1 MNKIQLIFVLILALW
16 STWPA
21 KAQDQNF
28 RFDHLTND
36 DGLANTQVQTLLQDS
51 KGFIWIGTLGGL
63 HRYDGYDFS
72 VFRHSHNDTTSL
84 ADNSI
89 LTMCEDSEG
98 HLWLG
103 TREGLICY
111 NSRLDQFHSYT
122 SGFGNA
128 NWLRD
133 KSIRAIAED
142 HNGGLWIA
150 VSGEGLIRFDKKTN
164 QFAER
169 FMFDEKNNDPQRTL
183 MSNHIKSIAVDKHSN
198 LWLATDNGLTFFNT
212 SSKTFYTYLPGKDRN
227 TSLPDRFVKALCFDR
242 QGKLWIGTDGGLCVA
257 TISNDKILSY
267 TSFFEKKNDP
277 HTISS
282 NLIKALIEDKE
293 GKMWIASDL
302 GVNIYDDETKVF
314 IALQNDP
321 NNHQSIGSNYCRHLL
336 QDKQGIIWVA
346 TDRGVSKYDPDAF
359 PFHTFSHNPKSL
371 ESLSSN
377 YVNAMEV
384 DKKGRYW
391 IGTDNGLNRY
401 DPSIHKFSLVS
412 SVQAKV
418 SSTYI
423 TTIKSDKSGKLWLG
437 TDKGLYLYDPESDR
451 VSSFFY
457 NPRNDVSGYAG
468 GVLSLWINENDI
480 LFVGTWDG
488 IYVFDEDKKSFK
500 RYLPEIKG
508 KVQTMLRDASGSFWI
523 GTREQ
528 LIRVSD
534 PASKKPTLEIF
545 QHEPTNPTSISFN
558 NITIL
563 FEASDG
569 ILWIGTGGGGLNYY
583 DEHGHRF
590 QNYTWDSGL
599 PSDNIYGIQEDSRH
613 NLWISTDKGLCRLN
627 PSTKKITTYGKE
639 DGLPSDAFNIGST
652 LKTSSG
658 ELFFGSV
665 NGISAFKPE
674 AVVTNE
680 FSPSVY
686 ITDFW
691 LAGKLIKPGSVGV
704 LPEAIQYLTSI
715 TLTPDE
721 KVFSLGFVA
730 LNYRNP
736 SKNLFSYKMENF
748 DEEWSNT
755 DSDVRFAT
763 YTNLPPG
770 TYIFRVRAS
779 NNDGIWSKNEARL
792 TIHVLP
798 PFWATWWFY
807 SLVILFIL
815 SVVYAIFK
823 IRMATLR
830 KGKMKLREEVA
841 LRTMELQS
849 EKENLEKANRQITV
863 QRDEIEAQKEKIEA
877 DQIKLKQAQQVVM
890 EQNLRLQT
898 YNVQLE
904 NNVAVRTSELQATM
918 EKMVRANNELD
929 LFVYRAAHDLRG
941 PIARLQGLCQVGQME
956 PDKQVAFQYLNKIN
970 AVSQEMSAML
980 TRLLRARAL
989 NKQELMPVTISLH
1002 QTVDAVVNRLKQ
1014 EEKVF
1019 DIDIKI
1025 VIDHALSLY
1034 VDVELFEIL
1043 LQNVIQNAIRYRD
1056 VSCVS
1061 YIRIE
1066 AKRDAEHVTLCVEDN
1081 GIGIPNGLGDRVF
1094 EMFFKGTDKSS
1105 GFGLGLYESRLITN
1119 RLNGKI
1125 DLIAGEG
1132 KTQVIIVL
1140 PVN

>member
-1 MNKIQLIFVLILALW
+1 MNKLRLILVLFMATWAIQLAE
-16 STWPA
+16 
-21 KAQDQNF
+21 AQDQDF

-36 DGLANTQVQTLLQDS
+36 NGLANTQVQTLLQDS

-63 HRYDGYDFS
+63 HRYDGYGFS
-72 VFRHSHNDTTSL
+72 IFRHSHNDTTSL

-89 LTMCEDSEG
+89 LTMCEDREG
-98 HLWLG
+98 QLWLG
-103 TREGLICY
+103 TREGLIRY
-111 NSRLDQFHSYT
+111 NSRLNQFHSYI

-142 HNGGLWIA
+142 RTGVLWIA
-150 VSGEGLIRFDKKTN
+150 VSGEGLIRFDKTTN

-169 FMFDEKNNDPQRTL
+169 FMFDEKNNDPQKTL
-183 MSNHIKSIAVDKHSN
+183 MSNHIKNIAVDKNNN

-212 SSKTFYTYLPGKDRN
+212 STKTFYTYLPGPDQN
-227 TSLPDRFVKALCFDR
+227 TSLPNRFVKALCFDR
-242 QGKLWIGTDGGLCVA
+242 QGKLWIGTDGGLCLA
-257 TISNDKILSY
+257 TIKHDKIFSF

-277 HTISS
+277 RTISS

-293 GKMWIASDL
+293 GKLWIASDM
-302 GVNIYDDETKVF
+302 GINVYDDVTKVF
-314 IALQNDP
+314 TTLQNDP
-321 NNHQSIGSNYCRHLL
+321 NNSQSVGSNYCRHLL

-346 TDRGVSKYDPDAF
+346 TDRGISKYDPDAF
-359 PFHTFSHNPKSL
+359 PFHTFSHNPKSI

-391 IGTDNGLNRY
+391 IGTDNGLNRF
-401 DPSIHKFSLVS
+401 DPTINRFTLVS
-412 SVQAKV
+412 SVQDKV
-418 SSTYI
+418 ASTYI
-423 TTIKSDKSGKLWLG
+423 TAIKSDKSGRLWLG
-437 TDKGLYLYDPESDR
+437 TDKGLYLYDPESDK
-451 VSSFFY
+451 VSSFLY
-457 NPRNDVSGYAG
+457 DPHNDVSGYAG
-468 GVLSLWINENDI
+468 GVLSLWVDENDA

-488 IYVFDEDKKSFK
+488 VYVFDQGKKTFS

-508 KVQTMLRDASGSFWI
+508 KVQTMLRDAAGSFWI

-528 LIRVSD
+528 LIRVND
-534 PASKKPTLEIF
+534 PTSAKPTLEIF
-545 QHEPTNPTSISFN
+545 QHVPTNPASISFN

-563 FEASDG
+563 YQASDG
-569 ILWIGTGGGGLNYY
+569 TLWVGTGGGGLNYFS
-583 DEHGHRF
+583 EENNRF
-590 QNYTWDSGL
+590 QSYTWDSGL
-599 PSDNIYGIQEDSRH
+599 PSDNIYGILEDSKH

-627 PSTKKITTYGKE
+627 PSTEKITTYGKE

-674 AVVTNE
+674 DVVTTE
-680 FSPSVY
+680 FSPAVY

-691 LAGKLIKPGSVGV
+691 LAGKMIKPGSVDV

-736 SKNLFSYKMENF
+736 TKNLFSYKMENF
-748 DEEWSNT
+748 DEEWSYT
-755 DSDVRFAT
+755 GSDVRFAT

-779 NNDGIWSKNEARL
+779 NNDGVWSKNEARL

-807 SLVILFIL
+807 SLVILFML
-815 SVVYAIFK
+815 SIVYAIFK
-823 IRMATLR
+823 FRMATLR

-841 LRTMELQS
+841 LRTMELQL
-849 EKENLEKANRQITV
+849 EKENLEKANKQITD

-929 LFVYRAAHDLRG
+929 LFMYRAAHDLRG
-941 PIARLQGLCQVGQME
+941 PIARLQGLCQVGRME
-956 PDKQVAFQYLNKIN
+956 HDKQMAFLYLDKIN

-989 NKQELMPVTISLH
+989 NKQELMPVMINLH
-1002 QTVDAVVNRLKQ
+1002 QTVDSVVNRMKL
-1014 EEKVF
+1014 EERVF
-1019 DIDIKI
+1019 DIEIMI
-1025 VIDHALSLY
+1025 AIDHALSLF

-1043 LQNVIQNAIRYRD
+1043 LQNVIQNAFRYRD

-1061 YIRIE
+1061 YVRIE
-1066 AKRDAEHVTLCVEDN
+1066 AKPEPDQLTLCIEDN

-1125 DLIAGEG
+1125 DLVACDG
-1132 KTQVIIVL
+1132 KTKVNIVL
-1140 PVN
+1140 PVK